1 MGGERA
7 APVVILGAGPAGL
20 SAAYELAGK
29 GVGSIVLEQDSV
41 VGGLARTV
49 EYKGYRFDIGGHR
62 FFTKL
67 PQIEKIWKD
76 VLGEDLL
83 VRPRLS
89 RIYYRGKFFQYPLEP
104 LDALIGLGPVEA
116 LRCLASFA
124 RARLAPSL
132 PEDDL
137 ETWVS
142 NRFGRRLFQT
152 FFESYTEK
160 VWGLPCRQIQAEW
173 GKQRIRGLSLATLLW
188 NSLGGN
194 HSNGGTP
201 KTLIR
206 QFFYPR
212 LGPGMMWSRMRELI
226 EGQGARVVLNAP
238 VDAIHWER
246 GRVTAVRAGG
256 IEYAADH
263 FISSIPI
270 RELIGRLEPAPPE
283 ELRQATDDFNY
294 RDFII
299 VALMVRGRNLFPDNW
314 IYIHDPNVAV
324 GRIQNY
330 GNWSPEMTPD
340 PSTTCLGFEYFC
352 QQGDALWKTSDQD
365 LAARAAQELAHLGL
379 AGKSAVIDAK
389 VVRVPKAY
397 PVYDAVYR
405 RGIAAVRKF
414 LGTVPNL
421 QLVGRN
427 GMHRYNNQDHSML
440 TAILAARNVMGASHN
455 LWDLEVDSGYLE
467 DGPDVTSAQLQALED
482 TQPRVPGMAAS
493 A

>member
-1 MGGERA
+1 
-7 APVVILGAGPAGL
+7 
-20 SAAYELAGK
+20 
-29 GVGSIVLEQDSV
+29 
-41 VGGLARTV
+41 
-49 EYKGYRFDIGGHR
+49 
-62 FFTKL
+62 
-67 PQIEKIWKD
+67 
-76 VLGEDLL
+76 
-83 VRPRLS
+83 
-89 RIYYRGKFFQYPLEP
+89 
-104 LDALIGLGPVEA
+104 
-116 LRCLASFA
+116 
-124 RARLAPSL
+124 
-132 PEDDL
+132 
-137 ETWVS
+137 
-142 NRFGRRLFQT
+142 
-152 FFESYTEK
+152 
-160 VWGLPCRQIQAEW
+160 
-173 GKQRIRGLSLATLLW
+173 
-188 NSLGGN
+188 
-194 HSNGGTP
+194 
-201 KTLIR
+201 
-206 QFFYPR
+206 
-212 LGPGMMWSRMRELI
+212 MREMI
-226 EGQGARVVLNAP
+226 ESQGARVVLNAP
-238 VDAIHWER
+238 VEAIHWER
-246 GRVTAVRAGG
+246 GRVTSVRAGG
-256 IEYAADH
+256 TVYRGEH

-270 RELIGRLEPAPPE
+270 RELIGRLAPAPPE

-440 TAILAARNVMGASHN
+440 TAILAARNVVGASYN

-467 DGPDVTSAQLQALED
+467 DGPDVTSAQIRALEES
-482 TQPRVPGMAAS
+482 QPRVPRMVAS